1 MRLCYFLR
9 FFQVCVRAPEC
20 GHWQYLCQQ
29 IPAYLVLSYLY
40 KSLFILF
47 SRDGAENVSPP
58 NLYIF
63 LFSLAPSPTVWRAL
77 NLITSSESIL
87 LLTQMN
93 NIGQRFPS
101 EIRIKEVHLHPSL
114 EFARAPGRSKPKRVS
129 CPAEEPS
136 LTRREPHTAV
146 KTPVAHPE
154 TRLPRLRSWGGN
166 NFFFVLTR
174 FQQ

>member
-1 MRLCYFLR
+1 MGTGSTCVNRFLLILSCLIISTNHCSSYFQEMALKMY
-9 FFQVCVRAPEC
+9 P
-20 GHWQYLCQQ
+20 LP
-29 IPAYLVLSYLY
+29 I
-40 KSLFILF
+40 
-47 SRDGAENVSPP
+47 
-58 NLYIF
+58 YIF
-63 LFSLAPSPTVWRAL
+63 SFSAWLRLQQYGGHSC

-129 CPAEEPS
+129 CPAEGPS
-136 LTRREPHTAV
+136 LSRREPHTAV

-154 TRLPRLRSWGGN
+154 TRLPRLWSWE
-166 NFFFVLTR
+166 VR
-174 FQQ
+174 E